1 MDLRETLRG
10 MTPEQQTEWL
20 KAHMPNWDEFIDGI
34 RISREQLA
42 AHEAAGKPGYP
53 PGWISLDEYRE
64 QRGLSSH
71 PERSS
76 PAPAQPTHSPDS

>member
-1 MDLRETLRG
+1 MDTWEDIASLA
-10 MTPEQQTEWL
+10 PEEQTEWL